1 MAIDKDG
8 YIHIKWHIDDI
19 KAAAEQMGIASRMT
33 DEDAR
38 EILEIVKYRHD
49 ASVGINWDVIEVHID
64 NHMILRKEE
73 QCDASTSSLR
83 GF

>member
-8 YIHIKWHIDDI
+8 YIHIKWHIDDV
-19 KAAAEQMGIASRMT
+19 KATAERMGITSGHVT

-38 EILEIVKYRHD
+38 EILEIVKHRHD

-64 NHMILRKEE
+64 NYYIQRE
-73 QCDASTSSLR
+73 D
-83 GF
+83 